1 MKGWKARCSTSRR
14 RKRVEHMANNL
25 SQTNTRLQKELLSC
39 GPSQKPIL
47 AYYVEWCETP
57 CTKTPGVCFDDA
69 CIVYDDTVSVSG
81 NTGNYARRVIA
92 HVRKTPLN
100 NIYLRIRNNLLDP
113 YEEAAMNRLKL
124 YIQQTFWGN
133 ESAWECMLSAMSLA
147 MRGYN
152 VDRCFWT
159 VGPGGVGQSLLP
171 HHLNAVFRPSTR
183 SSTRVCTTQT
193 TSSASRL
200 TILWVR
206 L

>member
-1 MKGWKARCSTSRR
+1 MTPEKLLERLENEVLDFEKEEKGKNW
-14 RKRVEHMANNL
+14 VEHMANNL

-81 NTGNYARRVIA
+81 NAGNDARRVIA

-124 YIQQTFWGN
+124 FIQ
-133 ESAWECMLSAMSLA
+133 
-147 MRGYN
+147 
-152 VDRCFWT
+152 
-159 VGPGGVGQSLLP
+159 
-171 HHLNAVFRPSTR
+171 
-183 SSTRVCTTQT
+183 
-193 TSSASRL
+193 
-200 TILWVR
+200 
-206 L
+206 